1 MISFA
6 LFSKPGDS
14 VYFIQNCG
22 LEPVLKKK
30 PGDDCYNS
38 NSTDVEYLQV
48 PGIALNIL
56 MSNSLPRHKPP
67 EQFSLSNK
75 KRAGDTVVTR
85 VSWVLL

>member
-6 LFSKPGDS
+6 LFSKPGDDS

-56 MSNSLPRHKPP
+56 MSNSLPRHKP
-67 EQFSLSNK
+67 QSSSHYQT
-75 KRAGDTVVTR
+75 KRGQATV
-85 VSWVLL
+85 